1 MLYFCEMKQN
11 RLTTEQKEKLFDL
24 YKTYKYS
31 YKELAEQFNKS
42 VSSISCLLN
51 REGLKGKRIN
61 NNFRKY
67 EVNQNYFDI
76 IDSEEKAYFLGFLC
90 ADGCNHTNN
99 TKVSMVLKESD
110 KEMLIKLNNLI
121 QPTKPLIFNKKDK
134 GFNQYAINIS
144 NKRISDRLNELGC
157 TPRKTFTLELPTYEI
172 VPENLFRH
180 YMRGFFDGDGWL
192 GKKDISITSSIMFC
206 EKLSILLHETFN
218 IKARLRSKNK
228 VVELCFSRYGIKQ
241 FLDWI
246 YKDSNIFLERKYLR
260 YLEYYS
266 K

>member
-1 MLYFCEMKQN
+1 MKQN
-11 RLTTEQKEKLFDL
+11 RLTGEQKEKLFEL
-24 YKTYKYS
+24 YKTYNYS
-31 YKELAEQFNKS
+31 YKELAEQFNKT
-42 VSSISCLLN
+42 VRSIAGLLT

-61 NNFRKY
+61 NHFRKY
-67 EVNQNYFDI
+67 KVNQNYFDI

-90 ADGCNHTNN
+90 ADGCNHINS
-99 TKVSMVLKESD
+99 TKVSMFLKESD
-110 KEMLIKLNNLI
+110 KEILIKLSNLI
-121 QPTKPLIFNKKDK
+121 QPTKPLVFGKKDR

-144 NKRISDRLNELGC
+144 NRRISDRLNELGC
-157 TPRKTFTLELPTYEI
+157 TPRKTFTLELPTYET

-218 IKARLRSKNK
+218 IKTRGRSRGKVTELR
-228 VVELCFSRYGIKQ
+228 FSRYNTKQ

-246 YKDSNIFLERKYLR
+246 YKDSNIFLERKYQR